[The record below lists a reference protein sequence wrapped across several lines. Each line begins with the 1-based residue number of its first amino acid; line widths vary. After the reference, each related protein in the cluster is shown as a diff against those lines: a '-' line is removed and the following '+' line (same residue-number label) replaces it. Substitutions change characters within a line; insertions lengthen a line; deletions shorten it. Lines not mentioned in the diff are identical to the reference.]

1 MMDKITI
8 SEMEKSDM
16 LLILEALDYTAEQTG
31 IDSYMKLRDDIIH
44 ELEQIIG
51 IERSELINYLEN

>member
-1 MMDKITI
+1 MMDKIMI

-16 LLILEALDYTAEQTG
+16 LLILEALDYTAEKTG
-31 IDSYMKLRDDIIH
+31 IDSYMKLRDDIIQ

-51 IERSELINYLEN
+51 IERSDLIHYLEN